1 MLGCSNMGKGIT
13 GIIDYNKPAY
23 VATSVGSIVYRMWD
37 IREERGNEKVGNHL
51 GSCECLLPQG
61 REVFLIWFV
70 FFHFQFLIFSKLSKY
85 FQFLSET

>member
-1 MLGCSNMGKGIT
+1 MGKGIKGT
-13 GIIDYNKPAY
+13 IDYNKPAY
-23 VATSVGSIVYRMWD
+23 VAKSVGSIVSMLD
-37 IREERGNEKVGNHL
+37 IREERGNQRVGNHL